1 MPSAGSYAALRAN
14 LIQDAAIQA
23 LWQNQIQ
30 SRVRITD
37 DQIDAFLSSPESAR
51 LNQVQ
56 YRLYIFVC
64 LILIILPASK
74 TASRPP

>member
-1 MPSAGSYAALRAN
+1 MINQQLLQIAQSQGVNSLSEFQSRLDAERAGSYAALRAN

-37 DQIDAFLSSPESAR
+37 DQIDAF
-51 LNQVQ
+51 
-56 YRLYIFVC
+56 
-64 LILIILPASK
+64 
-74 TASRPP
+74 